1 MRGVVEEGGRVVGGE
16 GAGEGDVDLV
26 LEVLA
31 DGREG
36 DADGDGEFLEDT
48 VGVLDSLLGV
58 AESGVGKSTR
68 WDESREKKNHCQL
81 TTTIPRNG
89 DMGKVKCCQ
98 GLLFELGKVMIQPK
112 RQ

>member
-36 DADGDGEFLEDT
+36 DADGDGVFLEDAA
-48 VGVLDSLLGV
+48 VLLDLVL
-58 AESGVGKSTR
+58 AA
-68 WDESREKKNHCQL
+68 
-81 TTTIPRNG
+81 
-89 DMGKVKCCQ
+89 
-98 GLLFELGKVMIQPK
+98 
-112 RQ
+112 